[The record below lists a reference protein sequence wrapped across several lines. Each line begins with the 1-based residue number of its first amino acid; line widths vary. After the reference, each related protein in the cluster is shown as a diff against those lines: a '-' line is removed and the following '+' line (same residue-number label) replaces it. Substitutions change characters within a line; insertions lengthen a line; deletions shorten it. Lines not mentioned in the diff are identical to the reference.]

1 MSEYQNILEIQ
12 AEPYLAAIWDSWRSV
27 IDGEVESLLAE
38 GVSWGEAVEQAC
50 GLHSKAIFI
59 EAIDLADE
67 ADEKKRRSEAAEED
81 RILKADAVEEAA
93 EAAKAIV
100 ESCGCTM
107 QSRRSSGSLYF
118 WISNDDESILFS
130 VRISDHYGRGWS
142 EAKQC
147 CHEAPNVNI
156 VVEKQRDGAYEFD
169 LSSLQKELGIKNEI

>member
-1 MSEYQNILEIQ
+1 MSDYQNILETQ
-12 AEPYLAAIWDSWRSV
+12 AEPYLASIWGSWRSV

-50 GLHSKAIFI
+50 DLHSGHVFV

-81 RILKADAVEEAA
+81 RILKADAVEDAA

-118 WISNDDESILFS
+118 WVSNEDESILFAL
-130 VRISDHYGRGWS
+130 RISDHYGQGWS

-147 CHEAPNVNI
+147 CHDSPDVNI
-156 VVEKQRDGAYEFD
+156 VVEKQRDGAYKFD
-169 LSSLQKELGIKNEI
+169 LSSLQKELGIKNGI